1 MRLECRSLIACPVDR
16 LRDELERPAL
26 FHYVTAPMLSF
37 DPVDPPEFPDPWR
50 PGKYRARLLVG
61 GRLPIGEHTLNV
73 LDIDVQALDGQA
85 ESAEGRVWH
94 DAGYSDLIALWDHT
108 IVLEEVHGMTRYR
121 DLVEI
126 RAGLLTVPAWLFA
139 LAFYTHRQ
147 RRLNRLVTAG
157 FDYAQLS

>member
-16 LRDELERPAL
+16 LRSELERPAL
-26 FHYVTAPMLSF
+26 FHFVTAPMLSF
-37 DPVDPPEFPDPWR
+37 LPLHPTNFPDPWR
-50 PGKYRARLLVG
+50 PGTYRTRLLLG
-61 GRLPIGEHTLNV
+61 GRLSIGEHT
-73 LDIDVQALDGQA
+73 IDLQPGGTGDV
-85 ESAEGRVWH
+85 VWH

-139 LAFYTHRQ
+139 RVFYTHRQ
-147 RRLNRLVTAG
+147 RRLTRLVAAG
-157 FDYAQLS
+157 FNYAQLG